1 MAKSPKILPIDIVEV
16 DFPTVLPMWRDV
28 LWPGRSS
35 PIRPVS
41 SMVFLGGYDL
51 SVYKKYTNQARFFGV
66 YDESATLV
74 GVFSG
79 HPTSDTEY
87 RARGL
92 CVLPSFQD
100 VGIGTN
106 LVNTVTRAAADAGRE
121 VCWCLPRIAN
131 VQFFQTC
138 GYSVMSQP
146 ITQGV
151 EFGPNVYMA
160 HAILPY

>member
-1 MAKSPKILPIDIVEV
+1 MTDPQVLPLNIVEV
-16 DFPTVLPMWRDV
+16 DFPTVLPMWRNV

-51 SVYKKYTNQARFFGV
+51 SIYDYTNQARFFGV
-66 YDESATLV
+66 YDESANLI

-92 CVLPSFQD
+92 CVVPTFQD
-100 VGIGTN
+100 LGIGTN
-106 LVNTVTRAAADAGRE
+106 LVNMVTRVAAQAGRE
-121 VCWCLPRIAN
+121 VLVLATDCQYPVLPVVRLLSDVGAD
-131 VQFFQTC
+131 
-138 GYSVMSQP
+138 
-146 ITQGV
+146 
-151 EFGPNVYMA
+151 
-160 HAILPY
+160 HRRR

>member
-1 MAKSPKILPIDIVEV
+1 MAKSPKILPLNIVEV
-16 DFPTVLPMWRDV
+16 DFPTVLPLWSTV

-51 SVYKKYTNQARFFGV
+51 TIYAKYTAQARFFGV
-66 YDESATLV
+66 YDESANLI
-74 GVFSG
+74 GAFSG

-100 VGIGTN
+100 IGIGTN
-106 LVNTVTRAAADAGRE
+106 LVNAVTRIAASAGRE
-121 VCWCLPRIAN
+121 ICWCLPRIAN
-131 VQFFQTC
+131 TQFFQKC

-160 HAILPY
+160 HAIIPS